1 MKELHYL
8 YIILIIG
15 AISLN
20 SCEDPIDVE
29 LEEGEALITVDGWIN
44 GNAEDQTI
52 KLTNSQ
58 PYFDNTFTKG
68 ISGASVIVKRGDGQE
83 FIFEETTGGNYVWTS
98 NGNTLGEVGDD
109 FQLEVNT
116 DGDVLTAE
124 TRLNRVPELDS
135 IYQEFVDDFGF
146 VDGIMIEILTRD
158 LPGVGDTYWIKTFK
172 NGVFLNKADEINI
185 AFDAGFDSG
194 AETDGFVFIPPI
206 RFLLN
211 PEEDDNPADSLDI
224 PSWVPG
230 DHARVEIHSIS
241 NDAFGFME
249 TMRDQLL
256 NSDNGIFAEPLANTR
271 GNVSAS
277 SGKTV
282 LGVFNVAAI
291 SAAERIIDE
300 I

>member
-1 MKELHYL
+1 MKGLHYL

-15 AISLN
+15 AISLH

-29 LEEGEALITVDGWIN
+29 LENADSLITVDGWIN

-52 KLTNSQ
+52 KLTQSQ
-58 PYFDNTFTKG
+58 SYFDNTFTKG
-68 ISGASVIVKRGDGQE
+68 ISGANVIVRRGDGQE
-83 FIFEETTGGNYVWTS
+83 FIFEEADGGNYIWTS
-98 NGNTLGEVGDD
+98 NGATLGAVGDN
-109 FQLEVNT
+109 FQLEINT
-116 DGDVLTAE
+116 NGEILTSE
-124 TRLNRVPELDS
+124 TKLNRVPIVDS
-135 IYQEFVDDFGF
+135 IYQEFVTDFGLI
-146 VDGIMIEILTRD
+146 DGIMIEILTRD

-172 NGVFLNKADEINI
+172 NGKFLNRADEINI
-185 AFDAGFDSG
+185 AYDAGFDSG

-211 PEEDDNPADSLDI
+211 PVEDDDPTDSLDI
-224 PSWVPG
+224 PSYVPG
-230 DHARVEIHSIS
+230 DEVRVEIHSIS
-241 NDAFGFME
+241 NEAFTFME

-271 GNVSAS
+271 GNVTSS
-277 SGKTV
+277 SGNTV

-291 SAAERIIDE
+291 SSEERIIDE